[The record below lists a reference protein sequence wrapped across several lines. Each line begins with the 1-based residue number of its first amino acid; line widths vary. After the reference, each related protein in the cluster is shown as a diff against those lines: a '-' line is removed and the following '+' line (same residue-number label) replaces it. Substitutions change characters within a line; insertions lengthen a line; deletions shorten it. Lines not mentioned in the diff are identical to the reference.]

1 MKRNLYI
8 ALVALLGILVGI
20 GVTSL
25 SETYVINNALAQGLI
40 PYAYSY
46 FNTET
51 YIPPYV
57 LLAIL
62 LLGAAGGFMLGHTWW
77 RLVYVE
83 RRHWLYAKG
92 ESRPTARTGTPK
104 TAVRKKKSPGV

>member
-83 RRHWLYAKG
+83 RRHWLHGDLSVQGA
-92 ESRPTARTGTPK
+92 SK
-104 TAVRKKKSPGV
+104 TAPRKSKKKTQR

>member
-1 MKRNLYI
+1 MKRNIYI
-8 ALVALLGILVGI
+8 ALVALLGILVGVGI
-20 GVTSL
+20 TSL
-25 SETYVINNALAQGLI
+25 SETYVINNALAHGLI
-40 PYAYSY
+40 PYAYNY

-77 RLVYVE
+77 RLVYIE
-83 RRHWLYAKG
+83 KRHWLPG
-92 ESRPTARTGTPK
+92 QRTASGRSGSSVK
-104 TAVRKKKSPGV
+104 TKKKPLR

>member
-1 MKRNLYI
+1 MKRNIYI
-8 ALVALLGILVGI
+8 VLVALLGILVGV

-83 RRHWLYAKG
+83 KRHWLYEKPAAAAK
-92 ESRPTARTGTPK
+92 RRTARK
-104 TAVRKKKSPGV
+104 RS

>member
-1 MKRNLYI
+1 MKRNIYI
-8 ALVALLGILVGI
+8 ALVALLGVLVGV

-25 SETYVINNALAQGLI
+25 SETYVINNALARGLI

-83 RRHWLYAKG
+83 KRHWLYKAPAAPAKR
-92 ESRPTARTGTPK
+92 SL
-104 TAVRKKKSPGV
+104 KKKR